1 MKLREK
7 NMRQI
12 FVDGVYD
19 YDYSKEE
26 TEQGITHI
34 LFRSNSEHWNS
45 NYRGVEILSITDNG
59 DGFIFN
65 HSKPNI
71 EMDYH
76 YAFYLS
82 VLLKMISFN
91 DHKVEI
97 SVKKE
102 L

>member
-1 MKLREK
+1 
-7 NMRQI
+7 MRQI
-12 FVDGVYD
+12 FVDGEYD

-34 LFRSNSEHWNS
+34 LFISNGEHWNS
-45 NYRGVEILSITDNG
+45 NCRGKEILSITDNG

-65 HSKPNI
+65 HSKPNK

-82 VLLKMISFN
+82 ILLKMISFN
-91 DHKVEI
+91 GCKVEI
-97 SVKKE
+97 SGKKE
-102 L
+102 LL

>member
-1 MKLREK
+1 
-7 NMRQI
+7 MRQI
-12 FVDGVYD
+12 FVDGVYE

-26 TEQGITHI
+26 TEQGVTHI

-45 NYRGVEILSITDNG
+45 GYRGEEILSITDNG

-65 HSKPNI
+65 HSKPKK

-82 VLLKMISFN
+82 ILLKMISFN

-97 SVKKE
+97 SGKKE
-102 L
+102 LL

>member
-1 MKLREK
+1 
-7 NMRQI
+7 MRQI

-34 LFRSNSEHWNS
+34 LFSSNSEHWNS
-45 NYRGVEILSITDNG
+45 GHRGVEILSITDNG

-65 HSKPNI
+65 HSKPKK

-82 VLLKMISFN
+82 IMLKIISFN
-91 DHKVEI
+91 GCKVEI
-97 SVKKE
+97 SGKKE
-102 L
+102 LL

>member
-1 MKLREK
+1 
-7 NMRQI
+7 MRQI

-19 YDYSKEE
+19 YDYSEE
-26 TEQGITHI
+26 VADNGDVMHI

-45 NYRGVEILSITDNG
+45 GYRGVEILSITDNG

-65 HSKPNI
+65 HSKPKK

-82 VLLKMISFN
+82 ILLKMISFN
-91 DHKVEI
+91 GCKVEI
-97 SVKKE
+97 SDKKE
-102 L
+102 LL